1 MKLACTYIEAEK
13 FEETIKFYKK
23 IFNQEPKI
31 YCENR
36 WVEFENQNKLSIFNA
51 NYDKE
56 NLEKNENAI
65 ISYNEEYIKNI
76 EYQNRKRTNNS
87 IILNFFTENLKE
99 QFLELKEANIGEIS
113 KIMYVNI
120 VEPYYYFN
128 ITDPEGNVL
137 EICGEKF

>member
-56 NLEKNENAI
+56 NLEKNENATKPASFSWKRLVKI
-65 ISYNEEYIKNI
+65 LDKNEK
-76 EYQNRKRTNNS
+76 
-87 IILNFFTENLKE
+87 
-99 QFLELKEANIGEIS
+99 
-113 KIMYVNI
+113 
-120 VEPYYYFN
+120 
-128 ITDPEGNVL
+128 
-137 EICGEKF
+137 